1 MLGLV
6 NIGVVLLGQFK
17 VCGLNFSLSSVSP
30 DAQLII
36 KIVLCV
42 AKLRCSE
49 LSLHLVDA
57 SWFVTTHYKY
67 LFASL
72 ENQALD
78 VVIVVL
84 VGNE

>member
-1 MLGLV
+1 MLSLIH
-6 NIGVVLLGQFK
+6 IGVVLLGQFK
-17 VCGLNFSLSSVSP
+17 VCCLNFSLSSVSP

-36 KIVLCV
+36 KIVLSV

-57 SWFVTTHYKY
+57 SWFATTHYKY
-67 LFASL
+67 LSARL
-72 ENQALD
+72 ANQALD